1 MESLTLPV
9 LFYATVAGFVP
20 AFVWLYFW
28 TEEDCHPEPPALLVS
43 AFVSGMLAI
52 PVALLA
58 QQGWQIIVQAATQ
71 SDSSTTLGI
80 LVGWA
85 FIEELSKYLLV
96 MLVIFWR
103 KDFDE
108 PVDAMVYL
116 IAASLGFAAFE
127 NVLYLL
133 PEFAKNFELGLLTGN
148 LRFIGATLLHALS
161 SGIVGFFVAHQFCA
175 GPLKRLW
182 GAFMGICAATL
193 LHTAFNILILST
205 DGQSIT
211 PIVVLMTLSGLFL
224 ILAFDHIERIHQTCL
239 PDSPH
244 SQAARQACLPVASRN

>member
-1 MESLTLPV
+1 MESVTLPV
-9 LFYATVAGFVP
+9 LFYATIAGFVP

-58 QQGWQIIVQAATQ
+58 QMGWQIVVKTFVGADAMT
-71 SDSSTTLGI
+71 SLSI
-80 LVGWA
+80 LVGFA
-85 FIEELSKYLLV
+85 FVEELAKYLLV

-103 KDFDE
+103 ADFDE

-148 LRFIGATLLHALS
+148 LRFLGATLLHALA
-161 SGIVGFFVAHQFCA
+161 SGIVGFFVAHHFCSS
-175 GPLKRLW
+175 PLNRMW
-182 GAFMGICAATL
+182 GAFMGMGAATL
-193 LHTAFNILILST
+193 LHTAFNILILTTEGASL
-205 DGQSIT
+205 T

-224 ILAFDHIERIHQTCL
+224 ILAFDHVERVHQTCL
-239 PDSPH
+239 PTH
-244 SQAARQACLPVASRN
+244 AQG

>member
-1 MESLTLPV
+1 MEVDGQSYDCPMESVTLPV
-9 LFYATVAGFVP
+9 LFYASIAGFVP

-58 QQGWQIIVQAATQ
+58 QIGWQIIMKAITQ
-71 SDSSTTLGI
+71 SDVTTSLGI
-80 LVGWA
+80 LLGFA
-85 FIEELSKYLLV
+85 FVEELSKYLLV

-116 IAASLGFAAFE
+116 ISASLGFAAFE

-148 LRFIGATLLHALS
+148 LRFLGATLLHALS
-161 SGIVGFFVAHQFCA
+161 SGIVGFFIAHHFCSRGTGRA
-175 GPLKRLW
+175 W
-182 GAFMGICAATL
+182 GAFMGIGAATL
-193 LHTAFNILILST
+193 LHTAFNILILTTEGASM
-205 DGQSIT
+205 T
-211 PIVVLMTLSGLFL
+211 PIVILMVLSGLFL
-224 ILAFDHIERIHQTCL
+224 ILAFDHIERVHQTC
-239 PDSPH
+239 PS
-244 SQAARQACLPVASRN
+244 

>member
-1 MESLTLPV
+1 MESITLPV

-28 TEEDCHPEPPALLVS
+28 TEEDCHPEPPSLLVS

-58 QQGWQIIVQAATQ
+58 QMGWQIIMKAILQDESVT
-71 SDSSTTLGI
+71 SVSV
-80 LVGWA
+80 LVGFA
-85 FIEELSKYLLV
+85 AIEELSKYLLV

-103 KDFDE
+103 KDYDE
-108 PVDAMVYL
+108 PVDAMIYL

-148 LRFIGATLLHALS
+148 LRFLGATLLHALS
-161 SGIVGFFVAHQFCA
+161 SGVVGFFVAHHFCSR
-175 GPLKRLW
+175 GISRLW
-182 GAFMGICAATL
+182 GVFNGVCAATL

-205 DGQSIT
+205 NGASLT

-224 ILAFDHIERIHQTCL
+224 ILAFDHIERVHQTCP
-239 PDSPH
+239 PDSHP
-244 SQAARQACLPVASRN
+244 RPIGDRACQPS